1 MLKEILYVNIGYKN
15 GLYTFSNHGVCSEIP
30 ESIQVNTPFFNQE
43 NSLEELVEVIAE
55 EPEENVVFSYN
66 ANNQNLVRRISEI
79 LAEEYERNI
88 FLIGSG
94 MKENRFFY
102 NAKTRTYLLKDYES
116 LEKVDEIECQQE
128 QMVPR
133 LQKEES
139 KYDEGYFLA
148 MKNGYDA
155 FVTGIY
161 PEDMTNTLAKHIQI
175 ESGER
180 IEDLS
185 RYLDVNGALLIKEKE
200 GVLKTEE
207 DVNHVHRVGKNQVDF
222 DCSKYSFQNS
232 VCSYRQFMDWKKA
245 GKLKR
250 EFVYY
255 LKIKTEE
262 DLKVWEEELERFK
275 VEQTI
280 DNMEKRL
287 VDECR
292 WSNQCSLKR
301 MARYS
306 ISNHEVKPCLTSENV
321 LSGEKADSFEQII
334 EANKICD
341 KTMIKRKCS
350 SCTMSNYCSKCACLP
365 EPISEERFCTFMH
378 QYPFINEYLLKSRVV
393 GFLGK
398 YSKVFQQEEKI
409 EVSSNVH
416 GFEYPGRKEEGPTS
430 KFVYLFRKNGAYF
443 YFNVKTGTLIRM
455 ERKYVFLLEAWALE
469 EEMEEIIRNMAET
482 YDMSLQQAE
491 RVVAEGYQQL
501 KRGGMIE

>member
-1 MLKEILYVNIGYKN
+1 MLKEILYVNIGYEN
-15 GLYTFSNHGVCSEIP
+15 GLYTFSNHGICSEIP
-30 ESIQVNTPFFNQE
+30 ESIQVNTPFFYQE

-94 MKENRFFY
+94 LKENRFFY
-102 NAKTRTYLLKDYES
+102 NAKTKTYLLKDYES
-116 LEKVDEIECQQE
+116 LEKVDEIECQQQ
-128 QMVPR
+128 QMIPR

-139 KYDEGYFLA
+139 KYDKGYFLA

-200 GVLKTEE
+200 EGVKTEE
-207 DVNHVHRVGKNQVDF
+207 DVNHVHRVGKNQVNF

-262 DLKVWEEELERFK
+262 DLKAWEEELERFK

-292 WSNQCSLKR
+292 WSNKCSLKR

-321 LSGEKADSFEQII
+321 LSEDKVDFFEQII

-341 KTMIKRKCS
+341 RTMIKRKCS
-350 SCTMSNYCSKCACLP
+350 TCTMSNYCSKCACLP
-365 EPISEERFCTFMH
+365 ELIGEERFCTFVH
-378 QYPFINEYLLKSRVV
+378 QYPFINEYLMKSRVV

-398 YSKVFQQEEKI
+398 HSKVFQQEEKI

-416 GFEYPGRKEEGPTS
+416 GFEYSGRKEEGPTS
-430 KFVYLFRKNGAYF
+430 RFVYLFRKDGAYF
-443 YFNVKTGTLIRM
+443 YFNVKTGTLIRI

-482 YDMSLQQAE
+482 YDMPLQQAE
-491 RVVAEGYQQL
+491 CVVAEGYQQL